1 MILRNIAHKL
11 IAGTKTPHSME
22 KYENSALELVNVT
35 SRSVLN
41 VIEKKI
47 LKCGEKLTLL
57 TADPQFPNQTQAI
70 VFHSPDYEK
79 KPKYPK
85 KAKYDFYLCLVHL
98 PTQNLFECTQIF
110 VTIHF

>member
-1 MILRNIAHKL
+1 MILRNIAYKL
-11 IAGTKTPHSME
+11 IDGTEKHSSSE
-22 KYENSALELVNVT
+22 EYENSVMELVDVT
-35 SRSVLN
+35 SRSVSN

-70 VFHSPDYEK
+70 VFHSPDFEK

-85 KAKYDFYLCLVHL
+85 KAKYDFY
-98 PTQNLFECTQIF
+98 
-110 VTIHF
+110 

>member
-1 MILRNIAHKL
+1 MILRNIAYNL
-11 IAGTKTPHSME
+11 IDGTERDHSSE
-22 KYENSALELVNVT
+22 EYENSVIELVDVT
-35 SRSVLN
+35 SRSVSN

-70 VFHSPDYEK
+70 VFHSPDYET

-98 PTQNLFECTQIF
+98 PTQNLF
-110 VTIHF
+110 

>member
-1 MILRNIAHKL
+1 MILRNIAYKV
-11 IAGTKTPHSME
+11 IDGTERHHSSE
-22 KYENSALELVNVT
+22 LYENSVIELEDVA
-35 SRSVLN
+35 SRSVSN

-79 KPKYPK
+79 NPKYPK
-85 KAKYDFYLCLVHL
+85 KAKYDFYLV
-98 PTQNLFECTQIF
+98 E
-110 VTIHF
+110 

>member
-1 MILRNIAHKL
+1 MILRNIAYKL
-11 IAGTKTPHSME
+11 IDGTKRHHSSE
-22 KYENSALELVNVT
+22 EYENSALELVNVT
-35 SRSVLN
+35 RRSVSN

-57 TADPQFPNQTQAI
+57 AADPQFPNQTQAI

-98 PTQNLFECTQIF
+98 PTQNLF
-110 VTIHF
+110 

>member
-1 MILRNIAHKL
+1 MTLKNMAYEL
-11 IAGTKTPHSME
+11 INSTERHFSKE
-22 KYENSALELVNVT
+22 EYENSAMELVDVT

-98 PTQNLFECTQIF
+98 PTQSLFECTQIF

>member
-1 MILRNIAHKL
+1 MILRNIAYQL
-11 IAGTKTPHSME
+11 IDSTERRHLSG
-22 KYENSALELVNVT
+22 KYENSAMELVDVT
-35 SRSVLN
+35 SRSVSN

-79 KPKYPK
+79 KLKYPK
-85 KAKYDFYLCLVHL
+85 KAKYDFYLV
-98 PTQNLFECTQIF
+98 E
-110 VTIHF
+110 